1 MFGIYLTPD
10 LIGSE
15 AFKSLSRWSLFVYFR
30 FLQKRQFERKN
41 ISNKKKNERRILNN
55 GEIIFTYREAL
66 KMGISER
73 NFRNSIDEL
82 QAKGLIDIAKYG
94 KGGRSGESTLYWID
108 IRWKHYNTEHFQP
121 PKKPRIK
128 DTIQGRGW
136 TVYNAKK
143 KLKAADKNDSAMSG
157 ENDRSLGKNSKK
169 RLAKVTE
176 VKKCKIVAIG

>member
-1 MFGIYLTPD
+1 M
-10 LIGSE
+10 
-15 AFKSLSRWSLFVYFR
+15 
-30 FLQKRQFERKN
+30 
-41 ISNKKKNERRILNN
+41 
-55 GEIIFTYREAL
+55 
-66 KMGISER
+66 
-73 NFRNSIDEL
+73 
-82 QAKGLIDIAKYG
+82 IDIAKYG